1 MDDGEI
7 RDLAE
12 GQHQIDAA
20 RSKQGEALTPQA
32 ARGAKAP
39 RRQVRYKTRGYW
51 SELSNLRRRIDELE
65 KRLVLLDRLNRRFQS
80 QVEWLESS
88 FPKLKERRFQI
99 ESEGGF
105 DYLLEHD
112 APRPVG
118 RPPRSF
124 FEGKV

>member
-7 RDLAE
+7 RELAE

-20 RSKQGEALTPQA
+20 RSK
-32 ARGAKAP
+32 

-80 QVEWLESS
+80 QVE
-88 FPKLKERRFQI
+88 
-99 ESEGGF
+99 
-105 DYLLEHD
+105 
-112 APRPVG
+112 
-118 RPPRSF
+118 
-124 FEGKV
+124 

>member
-7 RDLAE
+7 RELAE

-20 RSKQGEALTPQA
+20 RSE
-32 ARGAKAP
+32 

-65 KRLVLLDRLNRRFQS
+65 KRLVLLDRLNRRFQG
-80 QVEWLESS
+80 QVEWLEAS
-88 FPKLKERRFQI
+88 FPKLRERRLQI
-99 ESEGGF
+99 EAEGGF